1 MSLKAGIVGLPNV
14 GKSSLFSALTLNEVE
29 SANYPFTTIEPNV
42 AIVPLKDKR
51 LYELAKIVSS
61 NKIVEATFQF
71 VDIAGLVKGASKGEG
86 LGNKFLSNI
95 REVDAIVHVIR
106 CFENEDI
113 VHVSSKIDPIEDLK
127 TINLELILA
136 DLQTIEQVI
145 SRTYK
150 KSTSDKVAKVE
161 YETAKKIKAALEN
174 EILAKDISLT
184 EEEKHIVKSYQLLT
198 IKPMIYIANLYADDF
213 KNLSNAKH
221 YNNLKKYLDEKNE
234 ILVPICIKLEKE
246 ISHLNE
252 EEKEMFLSEY
262 NIEESAINK
271 IIKTSFKLLN
281 LSTYFTAGEIETKAW
296 TFKNG
301 QNACECAGIIHSDF
315 EKKFVKAEIIKYDD
329 YIRYNGEKGCRENG
343 KINIEGKT
351 YLMQDGDVCYFRIA
365 K

>member
-14 GKSSLFSALTLNEVE
+14 GKSSLFSALTLNEAE

-150 KSTSDKVAKVE
+150 KATSDKVAKVE

-221 YNNLKKYLDEKNE
+221 YNNLKKIPRWKKWN
-234 ILVPICIKLEKE
+234 
-246 ISHLNE
+246 S
-252 EEKEMFLSEY
+252 
-262 NIEESAINK
+262 
-271 IIKTSFKLLN
+271 
-281 LSTYFTAGEIETKAW
+281 STYL
-296 TFKNG
+296 
-301 QNACECAGIIHSDF
+301 
-315 EKKFVKAEIIKYDD
+315 Y
-329 YIRYNGEKGCRENG
+329 
-343 KINIEGKT
+343 
-351 YLMQDGDVCYFRIA
+351 
-365 K
+365 